1 MQKMSTASAKKMGI
15 GKKLSSKKHGS
26 NRGSK
31 SKFSSKNSTILI
43 TPPRLRR
50 SNRLAGLPVLG
61 LAPNAPN
68 RFRIA
73 ARAIQAG
80 VRLRRNL
87 TTEFVAVAEAEAEA
101 TRPPILTRD
110 AWNNMFRAI
119 RAVYGTA

>member
-1 MQKMSTASAKKMGI
+1 M
-15 GKKLSSKKHGS
+15 KHS
-26 NRGSK
+26 FKRYSK
-31 SKFSSKNSTILI
+31 SKFGSTNPTILI
-43 TPPRLRR
+43 TPLPLRR
-50 SNRLAGLPVLG
+50 SNRLAGLPVSG

-87 TTEFVAVAEAEAEA
+87 TTEFEAVAEAEPEAEA
-101 TRPPILTRD
+101 TRPPILNRD

>member
-1 MQKMSTASAKKMGI
+1 MARFKK
-15 GKKLSSKKHGS
+15 SSHKKHS
-26 NRGSK
+26 STRGSK
-31 SKFSSKNSTILI
+31 NRRILG

-50 SNRLAGLPVLG
+50 SNRLAGLPVSG

-101 TRPPILTRD
+101 TRPPILNRD